1 MNQAKHV
8 HISNAVNTRLVNNL
22 RGQNLWEPSSNRK
35 SWRQLSRK
43 NKGLE
48 PTVLNRPNFS
58 HLTQPNGTPDRYNQ
72 GVVKSIWKTKLG
84 RNRSMK
90 SPKVAKYLANI
101 EARFNDPMNM
111 KHAVNAVPNSN
122 LSENEKNDLIANI
135 DELFP
140 DENYNRVKKGVA
152 SRRLVPMPSRPTR
165 KATAA
170 NWEQLERNLAKIKM

>member
-8 HISNAVNTRLVNNL
+8 HMSNSVNTRLVNNL
-22 RGQNLWEPSSNRK
+22 RGQNLWEPSSTRN
-35 SWRQLSRK
+35 SWREKSRK
-43 NKGLE
+43 NKGLV
-48 PTVLNRPNFS
+48 PTTLNRPNFS
-58 HLTQPNGTPDRYNQ
+58 HLTLPNGTPDRYNQ
-72 GVVKSIWKTKLG
+72 ATVKSIWKRKLG

-111 KHAVNAVPNSN
+111 KNAVNAVPNSN
-122 LSENEKNDLIANI
+122 LSENEKKDLIKNI

-140 DENYNRVKKGVA
+140 DENYNRVKRGVA
-152 SRRLVPMPSRPTR
+152 SRRLVPMPSRPIR
-165 KATAA
+165 EATDA